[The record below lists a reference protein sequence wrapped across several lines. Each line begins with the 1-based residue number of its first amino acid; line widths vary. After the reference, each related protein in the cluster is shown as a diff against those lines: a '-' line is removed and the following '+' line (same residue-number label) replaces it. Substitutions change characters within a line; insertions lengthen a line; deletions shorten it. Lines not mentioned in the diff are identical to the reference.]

1 MAKVRDVPSDA
12 EDAETGEPQLLNFV
26 GMQVR
31 ERRRFL
37 GMTISDLSAASGIS
51 MSNLSKI
58 ETAHVSPSLT
68 SLESIATALGVS
80 VSWLFQGYKDEGF
93 LVQIP
98 KGQGLITERPGK
110 SGGHIYELLSNNTGQ
125 VQSLQPYLVKLSE
138 DGHHRASF
146 SNRATEFV
154 YVLSGAFTYR
164 YGTRVL
170 DLSPGDALIF
180 DGRTSHGPEE
190 IKEGPAEYLAVL
202 IQQDNDTI

>member
-1 MAKVRDVPSDA
+1 MTKAGAVMSEIGEA
-12 EDAETGEPQLLNFV
+12 EPNDPELLTFV

-37 GMTISDLSAASGIS
+37 GMTISDLSTASGIS

-110 SGGHIYELLSNNTGQ
+110 SGGHVYELLSNNTGQ
-125 VQSLQPYLVKLSE
+125 VQSLQPYLVTLSE
-138 DGHHRASF
+138 DGSHRASF

-170 DLSPGDALIF
+170 ELTQGDSLIF

-190 IKEGPAEYLAVL
+190 ITQGPAQYLAVL
-202 IQQDNDTI
+202 IQHDNDTI

>member
-1 MAKVRDVPSDA
+1 MAKARARSTEAIEAEPS
-12 EDAETGEPQLLNFV
+12 EPQLLSFV

-37 GMTISDLSAASGIS
+37 GMTISDLSTASGIS

-58 ETAHVSPSLT
+58 ETAHVSPSLA

-125 VQSLQPYLVKLSE
+125 VQSLQPYLITLSE
-138 DGHHRASF
+138 DGPQRASF

-170 DLSPGDALIF
+170 ELSKGDALIF
-180 DGRTSHGPEE
+180 DGRTAHGPEE
-190 IKEGPAEYLAVL
+190 ITEGPAQYLAVL